1 MQRKGRLLI
10 VEKNYVY
17 AALHGNHEDI
27 IYKAGEPNNEFSY
40 IRDAVDEIIEKVL
53 ENGGDVE
60 FVDKDILKDY
70 RQIALVLFY

>member
-1 MQRKGRLLI
+1 MFAITFFKWCNKVLM
-10 VEKNYVY
+10 N
-17 AALHGNHEDI
+17 A
-27 IYKAGEPNNEFSY
+27 
-40 IRDAVDEIIEKVL
+40 IEKVL